1 MNKARFDQA
10 FSNFIRGGEQRVTPE
25 KFSQILAE
33 IESQRVDQTIEL
45 TAKVV
50 DNKLQFE
57 PSPEISVRDNEI
69 VFGNQRVVVR
79 LT

>member
-1 MNKARFDQA
+1 VGAPLL
-10 FSNFIRGGEQRVTPE
+10 GEIPTT
-25 KFSQILAE
+25 QILAE